1 MDALLEVD
9 SLLYRP
15 KIKRKMK
22 TDTVKIAVVED
33 DPMFRHAV
41 EYFLKK
47 NPGNRVFSFASGEDC
62 LEHYHSLEPD
72 ILILDY
78 KLNESFETERMNG
91 LDILRKVKSVKPETE
106 ILFLSGQDS
115 FDVATTAIKDGASE
129 YIVKDDK
136 ALPKMLNEVNRIS
149 FLLRS
154 RREELRTIRWTIGLT
169 VVVAFLLIIAYYT
182 GYDRFNGFINI
193 MIIAGAAACAVF
205 LALLLRRKKREKI
218 RIIASPEKEERPGD
232 WLD

>member
-1 MDALLEVD
+1 MDAFLEVD

-15 KIKRKMK
+15 KMKKMK
-22 TDTVKIAVVED
+22 SDTVKIAVVED

-62 LEHYHSLEPD
+62 LEHFHSFEPD

-78 KLNESFETERMNG
+78 KLNESFEVERMNG
-91 LDILRKVKSVKPETE
+91 LDILRKIKSVKPETE

-115 FDVATTAIKDGASE
+115 FDVATTAIMDGASD

-136 ALPKMLNEVNRIS
+136 ALPKMLHEVNKIS

-154 RREELRTIRWTIGLT
+154 RREELRTIRWTTGLT

-182 GYDRFNGFINI
+182 GYDRFNAFTNI
-193 MIIAGAAACAVF
+193 MIIAGACACAIF

-218 RIIASPEKEERPGD
+218 SVKEVTAKEERAGD
-232 WLD
+232 WVD